1 MAKKELGKE
10 TLGRGE
16 DWYGNNA
23 AVRCPACD
31 KVFIVS
37 GFLNKGQRQCPA
49 CLRSTA
55 QISNE
60 QLTIEWPDEQ
70 EIPRVFTRSELEAGD
85 RLEEFV
91 DLVKEGGAVRAASI
105 KGKLKKAEKVAFVER
120 CGKMIATAAKKLA
133 SPSHAQD
140 ISKNSGYPLHGDVPE
155 LGYVAVSS
163 DCRRQGLSSKVVR
176 RILFE
181 FGNTDVFATT
191 SDQKM
196 KSVLAHNGFEWVG
209 HEWDSENRVGE
220 KLSLSIRKGKQ

>member
-1 MAKKELGKE
+1 MAKKHLGKE
-10 TLGRGE
+10 TLARDE

-23 AVRCPACD
+23 AVHCPSCGRL
-31 KVFIVS
+31 FIVS
-37 GFLNKGQRQCPA
+37 GFLNMGQRQCPS

-55 QISNE
+55 QITNE
-60 QLTIEWPDEQ
+60 HLTIEWPDEQ
-70 EIPRVFTRSELEAGD
+70 EIPRVFTRSELETSN

-91 DLVKEGGAVRAASI
+91 ELVKKGGAVRAASI
-105 KGKLKKAEKVAFVER
+105 SGKLRKAEKVALVER
-120 CGKMIATAAKKLA
+120 GGKMIATAAKKLA
-133 SPSHAQD
+133 SPNHAQD

-163 DCRRQGLSSKVVR
+163 DCRGQRLSSKAVR

-209 HEWDSENRVGE
+209 HEWDSENRPGE
-220 KLSLSIRKGKQ
+220 KLSLWIRKGKD